1 MNNHLESKTWVKA
14 RRAAFC
20 YSVLAGLAVAI
31 VVALVWYFL
40 DARER
45 VHIDK
50 VTTSVGRGIE
60 ALIVKDIDN
69 RTVSLSRLAR
79 QWELSAGISRID
91 WETIANSI
99 YEAQPGY
106 KRIGWVDTS
115 LHVRWV
121 VPLKENESALDFD
134 LRSNPPAFAAVKAA
148 RDRNTVVFTQPLD
161 SAHGG
166 KGFGI
171 YIPVYRASLDGLKFD
186 GFMGSVLLIAPL
198 LESLFPLDLIAEH
211 DLEISI
217 NGQSLFSTNTER
229 HEVDPKWIQQRQFE
243 LYNLT
248 WQLSVIP
255 KEASVL
261 KAYTRFSS
269 AIITLLILLSS
280 IAALSVYA
288 TLISRGQA
296 YQIRNNRKI
305 MAHLF
310 KNLPGMAYRGFH
322 KKNWPMEFVSEGCKL
337 LTGYSKNDFEQQHIL
352 WGELIHPDDYACVYI
367 TVQKAVKANTAFEME
382 YRILTKDNRKRWV
395 WERGEVFYSEQ
406 DHVHRIEGFI
416 TDITDSKQFERG
428 LIESRAFSDAVV
440 EAAVEAVITINDRGI
455 IQAFNRA
462 AQDMFGYILD
472 ETIGSHI
479 TILMPD
485 SYSKKDEHFISHSL
499 KTGELGDVGNGC
511 QANAKRKDGF
521 IFPIHISVSEI
532 DSHIG
537 RNFVALIRDLS
548 EQQAA
553 ENAARQHIEQLAHA
567 DRLNILG
574 EMAVGIAHEIN
585 QPLTAISLY
594 AQAGKRLFEKGN
606 HTSIPDTFD
615 KLSEHALRA
624 GAVIERMQMMSKRG
638 DRVMEVTDSKLLI
651 EEIIKLAETEA
662 RIRDITIRMEV
673 DINLP
678 LVLVD
683 RVQIQQ
689 VVLNLLRNGMDAM
702 TSVGCRHGNTI
713 LLRARFNDSVEVCV
727 IDSGDGVSK
736 PIEDKLFT
744 PFLSTKEHGMGMGL
758 SISQAIIAEHGG
770 QLQFYNNHSTGAT
783 FFFTLPVEK

>member
-1 MNNHLESKTWVKA
+1 MNNHPDSKTGLET
-14 RRAAFC
+14 RRTAFF
-20 YSVLAGLAVAI
+20 YSALAGLAVAI

-79 QWELSAGISRID
+79 QWELSAGISRVD
-91 WETIANSI
+91 WEAIANSI

-121 VPLKENESALDFD
+121 VPLKENKSALDFD

-211 DLEISI
+211 NLEISI
-217 NGQSLFSTNTER
+217 NGQPLFSTNSKR

-255 KEASVL
+255 KEESVL

-305 MAHLF
+305 VAHLF

-322 KKNWPMEFVSEGCKL
+322 KKNWPMEFVSEGCEL
-337 LTGYSKNDFEQQHIL
+337 LTGYSKNDFEQQRIL
-352 WGELIHPDDYACVYI
+352 WGELIHPDDYDFVYE
-367 TVQKAVKANTAFEME
+367 TVQEAAKLNMTFEME
-382 YRILTKDNRKRWV
+382 YRILTKENRKHWV
-395 WERGEVFYSEQ
+395 WERGEIFYSEQ
-406 DHVHRIEGFI
+406 DNIHRIEGFI
-416 TDITDSKQFERG
+416 TDITDNKQVERG
-428 LIESRAFSDAVV
+428 LIESHAFSDAVV
-440 EAAVEAVITINDRGI
+440 EAAVEAVITINAKGI

-462 AQDMFGYILD
+462 AQSMFGYTCEEI
-472 ETIGSHI
+472 IGCHI
-479 TILMPD
+479 KILMPD
-485 SYSKKDEHFISHSL
+485 SPPNKYEHSIYRAL
-499 KTGELGDVGNGC
+499 KTGEIGSLSIGC
-511 QANAKRKDGF
+511 ETNAKCKNGVM
-521 IFPIHISVSEI
+521 FPIHLLVSEI
-532 DSHIG
+532 NSHVTKK
-537 RNFVALIRDLS
+537 FVAVIRDLS
-548 EQQAA
+548 QQQAA
-553 ENAARQHIEQLAHA
+553 ENEARQHIEQLAHA
-567 DRLNILG
+567 DRLNMLG

-594 AQAGKRLFEKGN
+594 AQAGKRLFEKGK
-606 HTSIPDTFD
+606 HEQLSDTFD
-615 KLSEHALRA
+615 KLSEHAQRA

-638 DRVMEVTDSKLLI
+638 DRTVEVTDINMLI
-651 EEIIKLAETEA
+651 EDIVKLAEAEA
-662 RIRDITIRMEV
+662 RIRDITIKI
-673 DINLP
+673 DIGINLP
-678 LVLVD
+678 PVLVD
-683 RVQIQQ
+683 KVQIQQ
-689 VVLNLLRNGMDAM
+689 VVLNLLRNAMDAM
-702 TSVGCRHGNTI
+702 TSVNCRYGNTV
-713 LLRARFNDSVEVCV
+713 LLRAQFNDTIEVCV
-727 IDSGDGVSK
+727 IDSGCGVSK
-736 PIEDKLFT
+736 QIEENLFT

-758 SISQAIIAEHGG
+758 SISQAIITEHGG
-770 QLQFYNNHSTGAT
+770 QLKLYNNNSAGAT